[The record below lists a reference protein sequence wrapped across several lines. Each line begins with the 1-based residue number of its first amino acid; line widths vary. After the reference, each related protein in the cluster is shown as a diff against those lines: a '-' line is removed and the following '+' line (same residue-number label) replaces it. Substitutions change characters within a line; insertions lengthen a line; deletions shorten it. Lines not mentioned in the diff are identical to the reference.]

1 MARNLTDYFTRR
13 ISEEELAAAAATH
26 PGVKARHTEF
36 AEVYR
41 RRIAKTDD
49 RNDFDGLFPA

>member
-26 PGVKARHTEF
+26 PGVKARHT
-36 AEVYR
+36 
-41 RRIAKTDD
+41 KTDD